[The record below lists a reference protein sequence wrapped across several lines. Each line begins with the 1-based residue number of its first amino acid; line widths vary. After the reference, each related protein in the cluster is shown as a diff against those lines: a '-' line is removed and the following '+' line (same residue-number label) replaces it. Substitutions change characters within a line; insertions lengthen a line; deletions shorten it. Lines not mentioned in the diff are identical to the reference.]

1 MYKATSRPALT
12 TPLLHYSFPPNHV
25 CSAYPKAKL
34 SRLGAASVP
43 ATHSPVL
50 FPTAGNWALTWSPD
64 VNIFNLGIQTNI
76 IQIIQKK
83 AFASAA
89 PELTGLARLSRDHAL
104 VSSSRQDT
112 CWGHKNLCICV
123 CKNETCYVSVCKNT
137 LFWNYGR
144 NFVDLKLNSQGKV
157 FISDRKTF
165 VWCFPL

>member
-25 CSAYPKAKL
+25 CSVYPKAEL

-76 IQIIQKK
+76 ICTKK

-89 PELTGLARLSRDHAL
+89 PELTGLARLSRDRAP
-104 VSSSRQDT
+104 VSSSRQDL

-123 CKNETCYVSVCKNT
+123 CKNETCYVSVCKNK
-137 LFWNYGR
+137 LFSNYRR
-144 NFVDLKLNSQGKV
+144 NFVDLKLDSQGKQGKV
-157 FISDRKTF
+157 SISDRKTF
-165 VWCFPL
+165 V